1 MKMHF
6 QIFQTERNKE
16 QCNPV
21 IPQPYGF
28 SPVSIDVIQF
38 SDELQIQNLLKSY
51 YKFWNLIICP
61 FEGGFTLW
69 QQPFFCRQFS

>member
-16 QCNPV
+16 KCNPV

-51 YKFWNLIICP
+51 YKFYKIICP